1 MSEDNPGVAI
11 KPLLQRY
18 TAPSHLQYRIRE
30 ALQEEIRATS
40 SNNVKASPITAPKR
54 HWLAN
59 LPWVW
64 INLGAASV
72 SSVAFAVTLALLISA
87 PSEPEQLDQE
97 IVASHFR
104 SLMPDHLAD
113 VISEDRHTVKPWFAG
128 KLDFS
133 PIVIDFAK
141 NEFPLIGGRLD
152 YIHQRP
158 VAALVYKHK
167 QHVLNLYSW
176 PDDGNTKLQGHKVS
190 EIKGFHIIAW
200 SQMGMNYRLISDLN
214 EQESM
219 QFQRLLSA
227 QIANPS

>member
-1 MSEDNPGVAI
+1 MSEDHQGI
-11 KPLLQRY
+11 DLKPYIHRFA
-18 TAPSHLQYRIRE
+18 APSHLQYRIRE
-30 ALQEEIRATS
+30 ALQNEIHS
-40 SNNVKASPITAPKR
+40 ASVPAPAPKR
-54 HWLAN
+54 HRLFD

-64 INLGAASV
+64 INFGVATV
-72 SSVAFAVTLALLISA
+72 SSVAFAVTFALLLNA
-87 PSEPEQLDQE
+87 PTDTEQLDQE

-104 SLMPDHLAD
+104 SLMPNHLAD
-113 VISEDRHTVKPWFAG
+113 VISTDRHTVKPWFAG

-133 PIVIDFAK
+133 PVVIDFSK
-141 NEFPLIGGRLD
+141 NDFPLIGGRLD

-176 PDDGNTKLQGHKVS
+176 PEDGNTKLQGQKVS

-200 SQMGMNYRLISDLN
+200 NQTGMNYRLISDLN

-227 QIANPS
+227 QIANAG